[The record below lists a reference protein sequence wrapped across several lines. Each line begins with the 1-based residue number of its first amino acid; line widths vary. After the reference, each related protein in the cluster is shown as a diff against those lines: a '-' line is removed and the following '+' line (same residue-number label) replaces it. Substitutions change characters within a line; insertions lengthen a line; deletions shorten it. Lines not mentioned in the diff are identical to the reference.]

1 MNKNAFLHSMNEG
14 GDCYINYISPVSK
27 KQKYHVGTTNFS
39 PAISPYIAK
48 KLASY
53 VPPRMAENQV
63 LVFCYDM
70 DTFKPVDTSLVI
82 SVLATNKVI
91 RQPDEQRF

>member
-27 KQKYHVGTTNFS
+27 KQKYHVGTINFS
-39 PAISPYIAK
+39 SVVSPYIAK
-48 KLASY
+48 KLENF
-53 VPPRMAENQV
+53 VMPRMTDTQV
-63 LVFCYDM
+63 LVFCYDI
-70 DTFKPVDTSLVI
+70 DGFKPVDTSTVI

-91 RQPDEQRF
+91 RQPIDDK

>member
-1 MNKNAFLHSMNEG
+1 MNEG

-39 PAISPYIAK
+39 VATSPYIAN
-48 KLASY
+48 KLKNYSL
-53 VPPRMAENQV
+53 PRMDENQV

-70 DTFKPVDTSLVI
+70 DSFKPVDTSLVI
-82 SVLATNKVI
+82 SILPTNKVI
-91 RQPDEQRF
+91 RQLDEQRF

>member
-39 PAISPYIAK
+39 AAISPYIAK
-48 KLASY
+48 KLDGYTWPKMTDS
-53 VPPRMAENQV
+53 QV

-70 DTFKPVDTSLVI
+70 DTFKPVDTALVI
-82 SVLATNKVI
+82 SVLPTNKVI

>member
-1 MNKNAFLHSMNEG
+1 MNEG

-39 PAISPYIAK
+39 KSVSPYISD
-48 KLASY
+48 KLANFT
-53 VPPRMAENQV
+53 VPKMTENQV
-63 LVFCYDM
+63 LVFCYDI
-70 DTFKPVDTSLVI
+70 DGFKPVDTSLVI

-91 RQPDEQRF
+91 RQPIDDK

>member
-39 PAISPYIAK
+39 TAVSPYIAE
-48 KLASY
+48 KLANFTA
-53 VPPRMAENQV
+53 PRLQENQV
-63 LVFCYDM
+63 LVFCYDI
-70 DTFKPVDTSLVI
+70 DTFKPIDTTSVI
-82 SVLATNKVI
+82 SILPTNKVI
-91 RQPDEQRF
+91 RQVMNER